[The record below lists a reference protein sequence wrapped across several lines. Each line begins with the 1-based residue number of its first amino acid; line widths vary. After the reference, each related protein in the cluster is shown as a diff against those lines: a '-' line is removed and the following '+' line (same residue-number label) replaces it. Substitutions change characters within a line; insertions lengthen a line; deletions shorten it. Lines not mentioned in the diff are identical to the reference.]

1 MVSLVI
7 VRVIFVVFGVI
18 VGVFFD
24 IMSTTSLV
32 LLRVLSQMFLGIVF

>member
-7 VRVIFVVFGVI
+7 VKVIFVVFGVI

>member
-24 IMSTTSLV
+24 IMATTSLV

>member
-1 MVSLVI
+1 MVSLVV